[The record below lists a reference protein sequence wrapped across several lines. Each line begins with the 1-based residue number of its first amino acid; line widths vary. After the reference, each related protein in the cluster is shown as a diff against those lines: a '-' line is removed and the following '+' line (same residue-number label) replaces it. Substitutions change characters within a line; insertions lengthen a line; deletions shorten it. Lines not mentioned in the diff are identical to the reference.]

1 MESAGVDNSGL
12 DKLRVNEFCHL
23 LEKSKQLFNGLRD
36 LPLYG
41 HKQWQ
46 TYFGRTFDVYTKLWK
61 FQQQHRQVLDEVY
74 GLKRWQIGEIASKI
88 GQLYYHYYLRT
99 SDTYYLQESFSFF
112 SAIRTRDYFSSSKK
126 EERAELAVKTLRY
139 YARFIIVCLL
149 LKKLRLVRD
158 LTKEFSRRINDY
170 APLYGPEDQAEW
182 NIVVQEIRDFV
193 EADNICTVLSG
204 ESTPV
209 VITSRLTPF
218 NCLPPE
224 KTNAPSK
231 QLQLA
236 EILIVGNCFDQIRF
250 SELTLDMFRILQCL
264 EHDTQDNFG
273 NTPHPLSSL
282 SRTQKNLENG
292 SGSGIPNQS
301 TPIPPQSSS
310 PSEPR
315 TPNPHKYLLY
325 KPSFSQFNTFMAAGF
340 MDLPSNGVLLLYISA
355 EGIKPT
361 AKSSPGGT
369 SAQVQGYEHGGVATN
384 NRREQDVGIKSKKG
398 RSREPHCIHPGDI
411 YPYTRKPLFLIVD
424 SNNSSGFKNFQ
435 SLFGQPV
442 VTLLSPETVPTR
454 IEDQRQRGNLFTL
467 FLYCPLTAYCYVCGL
482 TSISLKT
489 WERGQSIIDAFL
501 AECSRILLRSRS
513 LHPAFTH
520 FLGVDFLR
528 VFILRYCFCSMV
540 LQLHRDFA
548 GPSFY
553 PACYPPPPE
562 SELMES
568 HLLQKLFF
576 DLATLFDSV
585 PLFATANDYSRD

>member
-1 MESAGVDNSGL
+1 MTG
-12 DKLRVNEFCHL
+12 HL
-23 LEKSKQLFNGLRD
+23 HFRD

-158 LTKEFSRRINDY
+158 LTKEFSRHINDY
-170 APLYGPEDQAEW
+170 APLYSPEDQAEW

-209 VITSRLTPF
+209 VITNRLTPF
-218 NCLPPE
+218 NCLPPD
-224 KTNAPSK
+224 KPHLPSK

-282 SRTQKNLENG
+282 SRAQKSSENG

-340 MDLPSNGVLLLYISA
+340 MDLPSDGVLLLYISA

-361 AKSSPGGT
+361 SKSSTGGP
-369 SAQVQGYEHGGVATN
+369 SVQIQGYESGGVVTN
-384 NRREQDVGIKSKKG
+384 SRREQDVSIKSKKA

-442 VTLLSPETVPTR
+442 ITLLSPETVPTR
-454 IEDQRQRGNLFTL
+454 IENQRERGNLFTL

-489 WERGQSIIDAFL
+489 WERGQSIIDTFL
-501 AECSRILLRSRS
+501 GECSRILLRSRS
-513 LHPAFTH
+513 LHSSFTH

-540 LQLHRDFA
+540 LQLHRDFR

-553 PACYPPPPE
+553 PACYPSPPE

-568 HLLQKLFF
+568 QLLQKLFF

-585 PLFATANDYSRD
+585 SLFATASKSSALITVYFM

>member
-1 MESAGVDNSGL
+1 MEPVNAENSSL

-61 FQQQHRQVLDEVY
+61 FQQQHRQILDEIY

-158 LTKEFSRRINDY
+158 LTKEFSRHISDY

-209 VITSRLTPF
+209 VITNRLTPF
-218 NCLPPE
+218 SCLPPE
-224 KTNAPSK
+224 KTNIPSK
-231 QLQLA
+231 QLHLA

-282 SRTQKNLENG
+282 SRAQKCVENG
-292 SGSGIPNQS
+292 SGSGTPNQS

-310 PSEPR
+310 PGEPR
-315 TPNPHKYLLY
+315 TSNPHKYLLY

-355 EGIKPT
+355 EGIKP
-361 AKSSPGGT
+361 ASKCSPGG
-369 SAQVQGYEHGGVATN
+369 
-384 NRREQDVGIKSKKG
+384 K
-398 RSREPHCIHPGDI
+398 
-411 YPYTRKPLFLIVD
+411 
-424 SNNSSGFKNFQ
+424 
-435 SLFGQPV
+435 
-442 VTLLSPETVPTR
+442 
-454 IEDQRQRGNLFTL
+454 
-467 FLYCPLTAYCYVCGL
+467 
-482 TSISLKT
+482 
-489 WERGQSIIDAFL
+489 
-501 AECSRILLRSRS
+501 
-513 LHPAFTH
+513 
-520 FLGVDFLR
+520 
-528 VFILRYCFCSMV
+528 
-540 LQLHRDFA
+540 
-548 GPSFY
+548 
-553 PACYPPPPE
+553 
-562 SELMES
+562 
-568 HLLQKLFF
+568 
-576 DLATLFDSV
+576 
-585 PLFATANDYSRD
+585 

>member
-361 AKSSPGGT
+361 AKSSPG
-369 SAQVQGYEHGGVATN
+369 AT
-384 NRREQDVGIKSKKG
+384 Q
-398 RSREPHCIHPGDI
+398 
-411 YPYTRKPLFLIVD
+411 T
-424 SNNSSGFKNFQ
+424 NNSSGFKNFQ

-585 PLFATANDYSRD
+585 SLFATANNYSRD